1 MDDLGF
7 KVGVPVEGV
16 LPGQGGNEWSDQG
29 VMRGV
34 VKVVM
39 KGVVK
44 VVVGGLVKIV
54 MRDFTRDW
62 AKVVDGG

>member
-1 MDDLGF
+1 MDRLGF

-16 LPGQGGNEWSDQG
+16 LPGQG

-39 KGVVK
+39 WGVVK
-44 VVVGGLVKIV
+44 VVVGRLVKVV